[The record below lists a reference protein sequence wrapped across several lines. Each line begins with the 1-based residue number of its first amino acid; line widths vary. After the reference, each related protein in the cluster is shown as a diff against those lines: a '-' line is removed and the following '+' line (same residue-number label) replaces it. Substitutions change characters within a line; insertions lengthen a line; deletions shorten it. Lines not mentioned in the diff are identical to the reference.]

1 MRKFNDVFIV
11 DDDKVFHFIIK
22 KLFANNNIDVNHSFF
37 INGLEAINGIK
48 DKINLGMNI
57 PDLILLDINMPIMD
71 GWKFLEEFRKTKKE
85 NDDIKTTIY
94 LVSSSDSQS
103 DLDKAKE
110 YQAEVKDYFFKPMT
124 AELLGQIF

>member
-37 INGLEAINGIK
+37 IKGLEAINGIK

-71 GWKFLEEFRKTKKE
+71 GWQFLEEFRKTKKE

>member
-1 MRKFNDVFIV
+1 MKKFNDVFIV

-22 KLFANNNIDVNHSFF
+22 KLFANNNIDIPHSFY

-48 DKINLGMNI
+48 NKIELGMEI

-71 GWKFLEEFRKTKKE
+71 GWQFLDEFRKTKKE
-85 NDDIKTTIY
+85 HNEIKTTIY

-110 YQAEVKDYFFKPMT
+110 YKDEIKDYFFKPMT
-124 AELLGQIF
+124 ADVLGQIF

>member
-71 GWKFLEEFRKTKKE
+71 GWQFLEEFRKTKKE

>member
-1 MRKFNDVFIV
+1 MKKFNDVFIV

-71 GWKFLEEFRKTKKE
+71 GWQFLEEFRKTKKE

>member
-71 GWKFLEEFRKTKKE
+71 GWQFLEEFRKTKKE

-110 YQAEVKDYFFKPMT
+110 YKDEIKDYFFKPMT
-124 AELLGQIF
+124 ADVLGQIF

>member
-37 INGLEAINGIK
+37 KNGLEAINGIK

-71 GWKFLEEFRKTKKE
+71 GWQFLEEFRKTKKE

>member
-1 MRKFNDVFIV
+1 MKKFHDVFIV

-22 KLFANNNIDVNHSFF
+22 KLFASNNIDIPYSFY

-48 DKINLGMNI
+48 DKIELGMEI

-71 GWKFLEEFRKTKKE
+71 GWQFLDEFRKTKKE
-85 NDDIKTTIY
+85 NGDIKTTIY

-110 YQAEVKDYFFKPMT
+110 YQDEIEDYFFKPMT
-124 AELLGQIF
+124 ADKLGQIF